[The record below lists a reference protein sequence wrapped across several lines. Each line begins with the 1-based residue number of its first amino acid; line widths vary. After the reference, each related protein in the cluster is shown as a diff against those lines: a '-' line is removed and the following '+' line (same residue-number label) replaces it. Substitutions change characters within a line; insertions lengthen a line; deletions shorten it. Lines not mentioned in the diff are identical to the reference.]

1 MLYKILPDD
10 HAKLRRITLTKTI
23 PNLIR
28 FTKDL
33 EELTLRLDKPE
44 YSRIVTQQSIRS
56 IEKKA

>member
-10 HAKLRRITLTKTI
+10 HAKLRRITLEKTV